1 MTAEWADQPKPALD
15 NQGIPG
21 KTLGAQ
27 REALGWTVEQVADQ
41 LKLAVRQVIAL
52 EEGDYANLPGPA
64 VVRGFVRA
72 YAKILKLDPA
82 PLVAQIALDTPVAD
96 ATGATVRRDH
106 KPTSFSQSRYPSNG
120 KRKSKLPM
128 LMGLVAVVAIAGAGV
143 AAWQMKLI
151 PASLMGGAP
160 GTVPAASTDADASM
174 LPAPVDASVANLPA
188 TVDGAA
194 VPTDPSK
201 AALPPVIS
209 NPVPLISVPPPVQPA
224 DGSAPVTAAVPAA
237 TPAVAAVPPAAVPP
251 AGAVSTGA
259 LVITVRQDSWVEVRP
274 ASGKALFSR
283 LVKAGQIETV
293 TVNGP
298 VTLVVGNPSGV
309 DATLRG
315 TPIAMPATSAGK
327 VARIPLK

>member
-1 MTAEWADQPKPALD
+1 MTAEWTDQPKPELD
-15 NQGIPG
+15 NHGIPG

-96 ATGATVRRDH
+96 ATSATIRRDH

-128 LMGLVAVVAIAGAGV
+128 VMGLVAVVAIAGAGV
-143 AAWQMKLI
+143 AAWQLKLI
-151 PASLMGGAP
+151 PANLLGGAP
-160 GTVPAASTDADASM
+160 ATAPAATTDITT
-174 LPAPVDASVANLPA
+174 LPAPVDAAVTTLPA
-188 TVDGAA
+188 PVDGAA
-194 VPTDPSK
+194 VPADPSK
-201 AALPPVIS
+201 GALPPVIS

-224 DGSAPVTAAVPAA
+224 DGSVPAA
-237 TPAVAAVPPAAVPP
+237 AMPAPAATTAPATPAAAAVVPPAA
-251 AGAVSTGA
+251 ATTSNA
-259 LVITVRQDSWVEVRP
+259 LVLTVRQDSWVEVRP

-293 TVNGP
+293 TVTGP
-298 VTLVVGNPSGV
+298 VTLIVGNPSGV

-315 TPIAMPATSAGK
+315 APVALPATSAGK

>member
-1 MTAEWADQPKPALD
+1 
-15 NQGIPG
+15 
-21 KTLGAQ
+21 
-27 REALGWTVEQVADQ
+27 
-41 LKLAVRQVIAL
+41 
-52 EEGDYANLPGPA
+52 
-64 VVRGFVRA
+64 
-72 YAKILKLDPA
+72 
-82 PLVAQIALDTPVAD
+82 
-96 ATGATVRRDH
+96 
-106 KPTSFSQSRYPSNG
+106 
-120 KRKSKLPM
+120 
-128 LMGLVAVVAIAGAGV
+128 MGLVAVVAIAGAGV

-160 GTVPAASTDADASM
+160 VAVPAAPTDAGM

-201 AALPPVIS
+201 APLPPVIS

-224 DGSAPVTAAVPAA
+224 AGSAPATAAVPAA
-237 TPAVAAVPPAAVPP
+237 TAVPPAAVPP
-251 AGAVSTGA
+251 AGAASTGA

-283 LVKAGQIETV
+283 LVKAGRIETV

-315 TPIAMPATSAGK
+315 TPVAMPATSAGK